1 MSAFETH
8 RQDDHAGDGSS
19 DRNFGLLVG
28 AALMVIGLWPLW
40 HHHNIR
46 WWAVGSALA
55 FGVIALAA
63 PHMLSPIKRI
73 WMKFG
78 WLLGRV
84 VSPVVMGALL
94 YLVFTPVGLLQR
106 LFGRDPLHL
115 KWDRDAKTYWQ
126 FRQPPGPKPDSM
138 TNQF

>member
-1 MSAFETH
+1 MSAFEFH
-8 RQDDHAGDGSS
+8 KPDDHAGDGGS
-19 DRNFGLLVG
+19 DRNFGLLLG

-40 HHHNIR
+40 RHHDIR
-46 WWAVGSALA
+46 WWAVGLALA
-55 FGVIALAA
+55 FGVTAMAA
-63 PHMLSPIKRI
+63 PGVLSPLKRI

-84 VSPVVMGALL
+84 VSPVVLGALL
-94 YLVFTPVGLLQR
+94 YLVVTPVGLLQR

-126 FRQPPGPKPDSM
+126 FRRPPGPRPDSM